1 MTKLTI
7 QLDWK
12 TFVPD
17 PDLTWIEKEVRSWVK
32 TGEIME
38 LQPQEEKQPT
48 YEEMVA
54 MGMPTELVWMQWG
67 GEETIMSLQDDWKRE
82 HGFLPQE
89 EKTEETLA
97 QKLYSWKPWEFIKLT
112 PEEFEQVSKMPNAIT
127 GKLEQSILQKLKAE
141 LEKMIKE
148 NNDDSEYS
156 EWVSCT
162 CDYLLELLNELEKET
177 EEQNIR
183 QWMEDNWLL
192 SKKWKEVRHEIWE
205 QTEHNKWHIA
215 DPLERSWLT
224 LTPHHKNYLIA
235 EAKKWGLNKRAN
247 EFLLQ
252 ELNNPTMPNTL
263 RERFEEKFWDW
274 TLWFDEIVEFLEQE
288 ISLVRQEALKEWEES
303 MKQKMKSELEKS
315 IKWYRETDG
324 TYDDYVIQH
333 NKRIIK
339 ALKDKVDFISKL

>member
-183 QWMEDNWLL
+183 QWMEEHSECTKEWTPTPWELIEVSHDKRYWHTKMFKGKQWELFVCHNDISPKHIDTWQFARPLAPEELKPEFPELPDYIYSPLHWQWNLWLQIEAITKYL
-192 SKKWKEVRHEIWE
+192 K
-205 QTEHNKWHIA
+205 TERVN
-215 DPLERSWLT
+215 
-224 LTPHHKNYLIA
+224 LI
-235 EAKKWGLNKRAN
+235 NKR
-247 EFLLQ
+247 
-252 ELNNPTMPNTL
+252 
-263 RERFEEKFWDW
+263 
-274 TLWFDEIVEFLEQE
+274 
-288 ISLVRQEALKEWEES
+288 
-303 MKQKMKSELEKS
+303 
-315 IKWYRETDG
+315 
-324 TYDDYVIQH
+324 
-333 NKRIIK
+333 
-339 ALKDKVDFISKL
+339 